1 MAHTHSEVVIIII
14 PLLRNYVIKW
24 LHKKCNVF
32 KCTLHSYSYTSLFS
46 LVRKQKVCLECY
58 LTMTVSLNLPHSYNI
73 SRDKVDIAQEIFQ
86 ISTRYSN
93 IIDLIL
99 TTNGKSLYSY
109 FYITIHYVKFLRY
122 MTKIQDDNT
131 KNKTKVQ

>member
-1 MAHTHSEVVIIII
+1 MAHTLGEVVLMII

-73 SRDKVDIAQEIFQ
+73 SRDKVDIAEEIFQ

-99 TTNGKSLYSY
+99 TT
-109 FYITIHYVKFLRY
+109 
-122 MTKIQDDNT
+122 KI
-131 KNKTKVQ
+131 K

>member
-1 MAHTHSEVVIIII
+1 MAHTLSEVVLMII

-24 LHKKCNVF
+24 LHKNVMYSNA
-32 KCTLHSYSYTSLFS
+32 HSTRSTSLFS

-73 SRDKVDIAQEIFQ
+73 SRDKVDIAEEIFQ

-99 TTNGKSLYSY
+99 TTNGKS
-109 FYITIHYVKFLRY
+109 
-122 MTKIQDDNT
+122 
-131 KNKTKVQ
+131 

>member
-1 MAHTHSEVVIIII
+1 MHLLWWWYITISDTAIFHKMAHSHSEVVLMII

-32 KCTLHSYSYTSLFS
+32 KCTLLSYYTSFS

-73 SRDKVDIAQEIFQ
+73 SRDKVDIAEEIFQ

-93 IIDLIL
+93 IIDLIV
-99 TTNGKSLYSY
+99 TMNTERSY
-109 FYITIHYVKFLRY
+109 NHFWIMIH
-122 MTKIQDDNT
+122 
-131 KNKTKVQ
+131 